1 MCARYALGITAMPG
15 HIAQALLALPQ
26 PPIRTAYPTHKCSV
40 VKLFQP
46 EWGMSHKKV
55 LWARRDFALSR
66 EGRLSRQARQNIV
79 GEPVPIKLGLGDVPH
94 VGHIGARP
102 HGTPDFIGFRGV

>member
-1 MCARYALGITAMPG
+1 
-15 HIAQALLALPQ
+15 
-26 PPIRTAYPTHKCSV
+26 
-40 VKLFQP
+40 
-46 EWGMSHKKV
+46 MSHKKV

-94 VGHIGARP
+94 VGHILAFTSG
-102 HGTPDFIGFRGV
+102 HYSNLYFSKKIESYLKKNGLKWYTIGTLFIYLS

>member
-1 MCARYALGITAMPG
+1 MR
-15 HIAQALLALPQ
+15 
-26 PPIRTAYPTHKCSV
+26 SV
-40 VKLFQP
+40 NSFQP

-79 GEPVPIKLGLGDVPH
+79 GEPVPIKLGLGDVSH
-94 VGHIGARP
+94 VDPFGARP
-102 HGTPDFIGFRGV
+102 HNTPDFIGLRRV

>member
-1 MCARYALGITAMPG
+1 MR
-15 HIAQALLALPQ
+15 
-26 PPIRTAYPTHKCSV
+26 SV
-40 VKLFQP
+40 NSFQP

-79 GEPVPIKLGLGDVPH
+79 GEPVPIKLGLGDVSHGGPF
-94 VGHIGARP
+94 GARP
-102 HGTPDFIGFRGV
+102 HGRLDFIGLRGV